1 MKKIISC
8 TLVASI
14 TGTSF
19 VAVNPSEAKALEN
32 NDSAVNENVS
42 VEIENIENDNIA
54 LDNEGIKDDDLS
66 NDNSEQDN
74 INSDSS
80 EEQTP
85 DEETKKEY
93 DENEEINNDSDENDS
108 KEDSSEDSIIDK
120 EDSESDVNNTEEDT
134 VVDEIGDINEDS
146 SSDEGEQPAEDEDSE
161 IATDKNEEIIE
172 EDEVLEDVDFQDEEI
187 DESETKSVGKLEVD
201 MNFTMPLIDNN
212 DLDIQIELLKD
223 NEEVGI
229 LDLSKGVITSDL
241 DTDKNSDIDENEN
254 TKSRS
259 KELNFGIT
267 YKIEKFNYKREH
279 INDNDES
286 IYYVK
291 VTFENLEKDV
301 YGLKV
306 SGSGYSEINVEDINI
321 IDYSKRVKI
330 GSGSASEE
338 STGYKNTF
346 LGGDVDNDG
355 KITMQDYQIVFDKI
369 GSKNKK
375 SDLKKYDLNRDGK
388 IDVADLSIIYE
399 NLGQSK
405 EEAQIENTNKI
416 IDVSEVKLESNADF
430 NGSSEREVIEDI
442 LLKDN
447 SVVQLGIK
455 NEEGEIELPSKE
467 KPLTLSF
474 DLESAFGSSKKRS
487 NNSGI
492 EMEQIVI
499 KAPTKESENASS
511 PEEGY
516 ITYIDENGLKQEV
529 KFSADNSN
537 DEDSEDSRVKNKKRS
552 SSNDIVIDLGK
563 QVAVKQISINVTAN
577 RGNKAISQIAKIEF
591 LNNVYKEVPRPDM
604 NIPEIKTVE
613 TSTEMHD
620 ERITISWEP
629 EANVTSYEVKYD
641 KLNENGQVIKSK
653 KLQTNKTNLNILD
666 KDIKPYDIY
675 RVSIQSING
684 EWESGYEEETS
695 GHKGYDGKPDN
706 VDSNY
711 NPIESYYK
719 GDKGKVTEIQVIP
732 QRSPEQ
738 PRNLTT
744 VSGYK
749 SFTVSWEDH
758 RQAREFDVYYR
769 KVGESDWIKANET
782 DENGE
787 RLVVSEN
794 SSQVTNPNKDTLV
807 RSHSY
812 VVNKLED
819 NTTYEVR
826 VTATNHLGTSK
837 MSQTYLASTVS
848 MQEPN
853 VYKHKLINKPTSENK
868 IGVEHIID
876 VVNKTDADGGWD
888 VNDTRLTVDSKY
900 AVVDGDFST
909 SLKCDDWDM
918 GAYYGANRG
927 SEITFD
933 KEYKIGKVILTKCY
947 EQGFGGWFGRVK
959 ITYWDEEGNKNVA
972 ITESINTKTS
982 NGQQYHEMKL
992 ETPINAKKIKV
1003 ETGGGGWQTIS
1014 ELMFYEYDSI
1024 EDDIK
1029 DLYVDPLRLK
1039 LKDDVTQEKINTLVD
1054 RVNTKDAGSNEYHPD
1069 RDTLL
1074 KELENA
1080 QKLFDDKDVSVN
1092 IKPLDASIRTDNVGP
1107 SLGMENSYQALGAV
1121 ARPNAINAEKKKKIV
1136 VYMGSSDKNTTVD
1149 IAFIQNYGQPG
1160 EYISRV
1166 TTIRPGV
1173 TEIEIPT
1180 IFSADVEKGGQVM
1193 ARVTGGST
1201 NADVKIRLSGVEEIP
1216 HLNVNNIIND
1226 VTKKEEV
1233 KERIRTY
1240 IRQLK
1245 AYVNELPS
1253 KYPDEVSATDKE
1265 NNIYTYEKTT
1275 SVLNTTDIEGDRFTL
1290 TLPATEILAGI
1301 EENLNGNEEL
1311 EVNRVYDALLAWEQ
1325 EMKVSFAKKGVFE
1338 EVQDFNF
1345 DGRIDDED
1353 KAYFNKHKAPLTRL
1367 NVKYQRMMMGA
1378 AAYASSHHIGVGFGA
1393 APYIQGVP
1401 YKFDENGN
1409 VTNRDEAKL
1418 YGTLMGHEIGHAMDI
1433 SDRIYPETSNNLLAS
1448 ITNTMLNED
1457 NPQTSGA
1464 MKELYNKVTSNTI
1477 GLSTNRS
1484 VVLGMLWQPYLAYED
1499 NDTYKMLFTDFDK
1512 DISNDS
1518 YFAKLNRA
1526 YREMSD
1532 EEKLNGDRDQYL
1544 IRMTS
1549 KVTGKNLSDFYIA
1562 HGIIPNTQT
1571 LKYVSKFDKEERP
1584 IQYIND
1590 EARRMRLAGKADM
1603 ENGTTLTAEFGNDSK
1618 GNKITDGSYV
1628 DSKEVKINLSVN
1640 KSNDRILGYEIY
1652 RNGLPCGFIERDKLN
1667 SETVFTDT
1675 LESMNNRVVTYKAVA
1690 YDYNLKATEEVE
1702 LGTIKIRH
1710 EGGVDKKSIE
1720 ITSSTISVNEEKNN
1734 IHGSC
1739 ANEDLKMALDNDD
1752 NTYYEGRML
1761 KNGEYNSS
1769 LHGEEMKPGNNPY
1782 IVLDTTEI
1790 KTLVGIKYTAPVEN
1804 AGFIFKK
1811 SQILDSA
1818 LKDYKIEVSKDG
1830 TEWMTA
1836 KTGTLSVTPENPTA
1850 TIYFDADGT
1859 TGGKQ
1864 LASYNARYV
1873 RITALNTKVISAA
1886 EIELITPPGDNI
1898 EIGVADDNINY
1909 KNGIGIL
1916 KEDYA
1921 YQLDNPDTDENEF
1934 RAIPKGSVIITGEYR
1949 GNPAF
1954 NVPLVLNQDEKHIA
1968 DKYNGLLFADVP
1980 DTGDLKE
1987 IAEGNWVYWVEPEY
2001 VDSFLK
2007 ENKKIFAELY
2017 RTDSADAS
2025 EGGQR
2030 LVSDT
2035 FIIDVPEKLP
2045 EISLSKTKGYRA
2057 SNNLKTMKINK
2068 DLIDKVSYNR

>member
-1 MKKIISC
+1 M
-8 TLVASI
+8 
-14 TGTSF
+14 
-19 VAVNPSEAKALEN
+19 
-32 NDSAVNENVS
+32 
-42 VEIENIENDNIA
+42 ENIEKIENETDNRVS
-54 LDNEGIKDDDLS
+54 DNEEVKDENAS
-66 NDNSEQDN
+66 SDNSEQDN
-74 INSDSS
+74 ISSDSS
-80 EEQTP
+80 EEQTS
-85 DEETKKEY
+85 DEETKNEN

-108 KEDSSEDSIIDK
+108 KDDSSINK

-134 VVDEIGDINEDS
+134 VVDESGDINEDL
-146 SSDEGEQPAEDEDSE
+146 SSDEGEQPSEDSE
-161 IATDKNEEIIE
+161 IVTDNEEMIE
-172 EDEVLEDVDFQDEEI
+172 DNEVLEDAEQQEELEDVDFQDEEV
-187 DESETKSVGKLEVD
+187 DESEAKSVGKLEVD
-201 MNFTMPLIDNN
+201 MNFPMPLIDNDN
-212 DLDIQIELLKD
+212 LDIQIKLLKD
-223 NEEVGI
+223 NEEVGV
-229 LDLSKGVITSDL
+229 LDLSKGIIVSDL
-241 DTDKNSDIDENEN
+241 DKDKNSNMDEN
-254 TKSRS
+254 TKNRS

-267 YKIEKFNYKREH
+267 YKIEKFNYKREL
-279 INDNDES
+279 INKDNES

-306 SGSGYSEINVEDINI
+306 SGSGYSEINVEDIDI

-330 GSGSASEE
+330 GSGSTSGE

-346 LGGDVDNDG
+346 LGGDVNNDSV
-355 KITMQDYQIVFDKI
+355 IDMEDYQIVFDKI
-369 GSKNKK
+369 VSKNKK
-375 SDLKKYDLNRDGK
+375 SDLNIYDLNRDGK
-388 IDVADLSIIYE
+388 IDVADLSVIYE
-399 NLGQSK
+399 NLGQSAEK
-405 EEAQIENTNKI
+405 AQIENTNKI
-416 IDVSEVKLESNADF
+416 IDVDEVKLESNADF
-430 NGSSEREVIEDI
+430 NGSSERQVIEDI

-447 SVVQLGIK
+447 SVVQLGLK
-455 NEEGEIELPSKE
+455 NDEGEVELPSKE

-474 DLESAFGSSKKRS
+474 DLESALGSSKRRI

-499 KAPTKESENASS
+499 KAPTRESENASS

-516 ITYIDENGLKQEV
+516 ITYIDENGEEQQV
-529 KFSADNSN
+529 NFSADNSN
-537 DEDSEDSRVKNKKRS
+537 YEDSEDSRAKGKKRS

-591 LNNVYKEVPRPDM
+591 LNNVYKEVPKPDM

-695 GHKGYDGKPDN
+695 DHKGYDGKPDN

-719 GDKGKVTEIQVIP
+719 GDIGKVTEIQVIP

-758 RQAREFDVYYR
+758 RQAREFDIYYR
-769 KVGESDWIKANET
+769 KVGESNWIKANET

-787 RLVVSEN
+787 RLIVSEN

-848 MQEPN
+848 MQEPDI
-853 VYKHKLINKPTSENK
+853 YKYKLINKPTSENK

-909 SLKCDDWDM
+909 SLKCNDWDM

-933 KEYKIGKVILTKCY
+933 KEYKIGKIILTKCY

-959 ITYWDEEGNKNVA
+959 VTYWDEEGNKNVV

-1029 DLYVDPLRLK
+1029 DLYSDPLRLK

-1054 RVNTKDAGSNEYHPD
+1054 RVNTKDVGSDEYHPD
-1069 RDTLL
+1069 RDILL

-1107 SLGMENSYQALGAV
+1107 SLGMENSYQSLGAV
-1121 ARPNAINAEKKKKIV
+1121 ARPNGVNAEKKEKIV

-1149 IAFIQNYGQPG
+1149 ITFIQNYGQPG
-1160 EYISRV
+1160 QYISRV

-1173 TEIEIPT
+1173 TEIEVPT
-1180 IFSADVEKGGQVM
+1180 IFNADVEKGGQVM

-1226 VTKKEEV
+1226 VTKKDEV
-1233 KERIRTY
+1233 KEKIRKY
-1240 IRQLK
+1240 IRELK

-1338 EVQDFNF
+1338 EVQDFSNN
-1345 DGRIDDED
+1345 GEIDDED
-1353 KAYFNKHKAPLTRL
+1353 RGYFNKHKVPLTRL

-1393 APYIQGVP
+1393 SSYIQGVP
-1401 YKFDENGN
+1401 YKFDEKGN
-1409 VTNRDEAKL
+1409 VINRDEAKL

-1433 SDRIYPETSNNLLAS
+1433 SERLYPETSNNLLAS

-1499 NDTYKMLFTDFDK
+1499 NETYEMLSTDFDSN
-1512 DISNDS
+1512 ISDDS

-1526 YREMSD
+1526 YREMSQ
-1532 EEKLNGDRDQYL
+1532 EEKANGDRDQYL

-1549 KVTGKNLSDFYIA
+1549 KVVEKDLSDFYIA
-1562 HGIIPNTQT
+1562 HGIIPNEKTIE
-1571 LKYVSKFDKEERP
+1571 YVSQFEKETRP
-1584 IQYIND
+1584 VQYIND

-1603 ENGTTLTAEFGNDSK
+1603 EEGTTLSASYGADEK
-1618 GNKITDGSYV
+1618 GNEVKAGSYV
-1628 DSKEVKINLSVN
+1628 NSKEVKINLSVN
-1640 KSNDRILGYEIY
+1640 KSKDKILGYEIY
-1652 RNGLPCGFIERDKLN
+1652 RNGLPCGFITRDESN
-1667 SETVFTDT
+1667 SETVFIDT
-1675 LESMNNRVVTYKAVA
+1675 IDSLNNRVVNYKAVA
-1690 YDYNLKATEEVE
+1690 YDYNLKATNEVE
-1702 LGTIKIRH
+1702 LGSIKVRH
-1710 EGGVDKKSIE
+1710 DGGVAKSSSE
-1720 ITSSTISVNEEKNN
+1720 ITSNTVSVNEESND
-1734 IHGSC
+1734 IHGCTS
-1739 ANEDLKMALDNDD
+1739 NQDLKFALDNDD

-1761 KNGEYNSS
+1761 EKNEYNSS
-1769 LHGEEMKPGNNPY
+1769 IYDSEMDPKNNPY
-1782 IVLDTTEI
+1782 IILDTNEI
-1790 KTLVGIKYTAPVEN
+1790 KTLVGIKYTAPVQES
-1804 AGFIFKK
+1804 GLIFRKT
-1811 SQILDSA
+1811 SVLDSA
-1818 LKDYKIEVSKDG
+1818 LKKYKIEVSKDG
-1830 TEWMTA
+1830 QNWTSV
-1836 KTGTLSVTPENPTA
+1836 KTGTLEVNPEKPTE
-1850 TIYFDADGT
+1850 TIYFDAEGV

-1864 LASYNARYV
+1864 LNSYNARYV
-1873 RITALNTKVISAA
+1873 KITALDSKKISAA
-1886 EIELITPPGDNI
+1886 ELELITPPGDNI
-1898 EIGVADDNINY
+1898 EIGVSDDKGNY
-1909 KNGIGIL
+1909 KNGIGLL
-1916 KEDYA
+1916 KEDYV
-1921 YQLDNPDTDENEF
+1921 YELDNPETEENEYKF
-1934 RAIPKGSVIITGEYR
+1934 IPKGSVIITGEYR

-1954 NVPLVLNQDEKHIA
+1954 NVPLVLNQNEENIA
-1968 DKYNGLLFADVP
+1968 DKYTGLLFAHVP
-1980 DTGDLKE
+1980 DNGNLEE
-1987 IAEGNWVYWVEPEY
+1987 IAEGNWIYFVEPQY
-2001 VDSFLK
+2001 VEAFKAD
-2007 ENKKIFAELY
+2007 NKKIFAELY
-2017 RTDSADAS
+2017 RTDSADAL

-2035 FIIDVPEKLP
+2035 FEIEVPEELP
-2045 EISLSKTKGYRA
+2045 EISLSKTTAYRQT
-2057 SNNLKTMKINK
+2057 N
-2068 DLIDKVSYNR
+2068 DLRTIRIDKNRVGNILDAR